1 MQSRSYGW
9 LDERQEER
17 SQVRIKTACTY
28 FTILRLF
35 FLSESLAFR
44 GGHDLVTGKA
54 AAAAATVDIVQENQA
69 VKRQRLDDGRVRQV
83 KGDEIEDGTFKSIS
97 LQCCNSFDACA
108 QILNVK
114 TRVLPHKGR
123 ADLAGSSEKRTCED
137 VHPVKVSAKFL
148 SLPYM
153 LLRYGGDL
161 VDILIQLKDGGHFA
175 GSDSICICSR
185 NG

>member
-1 MQSRSYGW
+1 M
-9 LDERQEER
+9 
-17 SQVRIKTACTY
+17 
-28 FTILRLF
+28 
-35 FLSESLAFR
+35 
-44 GGHDLVTGKA
+44 TGKA
-54 AAAAATVDIVQENQA
+54 AAAAAVDIVQENQA

-123 ADLAGSSEKRTCED
+123 TDLAGSSEKRRTCED

-161 VDILIQLKDGGHFA
+161 VDIFNSTKGIRGAFCRK
-175 GSDSICICSR
+175 
-185 NG
+185 